1 MALPPSGRGR
11 PRRRRWRRRLR
22 DWWYRSVQP
31 PGSPNV
37 WLVMI
42 PLMLVGAVAVAL
54 ISGMLAG
61 DDVAQIARDIV
72 KNPFRP
78 SKHPVP

>member
-1 MALPPSGRGR
+1 
-11 PRRRRWRRRLR
+11 
-22 DWWYRSVQP
+22 VQP